1 MVRATESHAPQRG
14 GTGPEA
20 SPVMPGAS
28 AYPVQQSRP
37 QHEGYAAQAVIP
49 AEQGPVPRSAL
60 GLVTYNGR
68 APGIWLSSCHGGAGA
83 STLAALIPNSVS
95 AGRYWPT
102 PAPPGQSQ
110 VLLVARS
117 HAAGLCAAQAA
128 VAQWAAGALPSVQLI
143 GLVVVADAPGKRPKP
158 LADLMRL
165 IAGGVPRL
173 WDLPWVEAF
182 RLGDPPDK
190 VRLPPAYARLVRD
203 VGGPAPA

>member
-1 MVRATESHAPQRG
+1 M
-14 GTGPEA
+14 
-20 SPVMPGAS
+20 
-28 AYPVQQSRP
+28 
-37 QHEGYAAQAVIP
+37 
-49 AEQGPVPRSAL
+49 
-60 GLVTYNGR
+60 
-68 APGIWLSSCHGGAGA
+68 
-83 STLAALIPNSVS
+83 
-95 AGRYWPT
+95 
-102 PAPPGQSQ
+102 
-110 VLLVARS
+110 LLVARS

-128 VAQWAAGALPSVQLI
+128 VAQWAAGVLPGVQLI
-143 GLVVVADAPGKRPKP
+143 GLAVVADAPGKRPKP